1 MQLVI
6 RPVVLLPL
14 IRNSRLIDRVQSIEF
29 QYPIVLL
36 LLALALLPLLPGQRN
51 GIQLP
56 WIDWLPV
63 DNVGRRLNIIWKA
76 LATLTIALLVIGLA
90 RPVSPADVIE
100 RVGRGAELS
109 ILLDRSASMDS
120 HIRRKIK
127 KDYQSK
133 QSTKTKNDI
142 AREALS
148 WLLNQRPEN
157 RYALTVFHVVAM
169 RVTDFIDDIPLVQAG
184 LDASAIGRGAKE
196 TNMGSALLTAIQGFE
211 QRPYTGSRALL
222 LVSDGG
228 AKLDKSTRDKIR
240 QGLQRNQV
248 SLYFI
253 YVKSGIN
260 NADLINTDLHTV
272 GTNTDSLSEEV
283 ALHLFFKSIG
293 VAYQVFEADD
303 EQSMRDAVA
312 IIDQQ
317 QNLPLT
323 YFQKTPGTDY
333 SRLLFVCALLSCV
346 ALAIVALV
354 RMEKLH

>member
-1 MQLVI
+1 M
-6 RPVVLLPL
+6 LP
-14 IRNSRLIDRVQSIEF
+14 
-29 QYPIVLL
+29 
-36 LLALALLPLLPGQRN
+36 LALLPFFPGQRSA
-51 GIQLP
+51 IQLP

-63 DNVGRRLNIIWKA
+63 DEVGQRLNVIWKI
-76 LATLTIALLVIGLA
+76 LAAVTIALLVIGLA
-90 RPVSPADVIE
+90 KPLTPAGVVE

-133 QSTKTKNDI
+133 QTTKTKNDI
-142 AREALS
+142 AREALD
-148 WLLNQRPEN
+148 WLIEQRPKN
-157 RYALTVFHVVAM
+157 RYSLTVFHVSAM
-169 RVTDFIDDIPLVQAG
+169 RVTDFIDDIQMVQAG

-196 TNMGSALLTAIQGFE
+196 TNMGAALLAAIEGFDG
-211 QRPYTGSRALL
+211 RPYTGSRALL

-228 AKLDKSTRDKIR
+228 AKLDKLTRKKVQ
-240 QGLQRNQV
+240 QGLQRNQI

-272 GTNTDSLSEEV
+272 GTNTDKLSEEV
-283 ALHLFFKSIG
+283 ALHLFFKNIG
-293 VAYQVFEADD
+293 VTYQVFEADD

-323 YFQKTPGTDY
+323 YFEKTPGTDL
-333 SRLLFVCALLSCV
+333 SRLVYFCALVSCA
-346 ALAIVALV
+346 ALAVLALV
-354 RMEKLH
+354 RLETLK

>member
-1 MQLVI
+1 M
-6 RPVVLLPL
+6 
-14 IRNSRLIDRVQSIEF
+14 
-29 QYPIVLL
+29 VLL
-36 LLALALLPLLPGQRN
+36 LIPLALLPVLPKQRDA
-51 GIQLP
+51 IRLP
-56 WIDWLPV
+56 WIDWLPE
-63 DNVGRRLNIIWKA
+63 DDAGTRLHVIWKI
-76 LATLTIALLVIGLA
+76 LASVTIGLLVIGLA
-90 RPVSPADVIE
+90 KPISPAGVIE

-120 HIRRKIK
+120 QIRRKIN

-169 RVTDFIDDIPLVQAG
+169 RVTDFIDDIQLLQAG

-196 TNMGSALLTAIQGFE
+196 TNMGAALLSAIEGFDR
-211 QRPYTGSRALL
+211 RPYTGSRALL

-228 AKLDKSTRDKIR
+228 ARLDKSTRSKIQ
-240 QGLQRNQV
+240 QGLRRNQI

-260 NADLINTDLHTV
+260 NADLINTDLQTI
-272 GTNTDSLSEEV
+272 GTNADSRSEEV
-283 ALHLFFKSIG
+283 ALHLFFKGIG
-293 VAYQVFEADD
+293 VPYQVFEADD
-303 EQSMRDAVA
+303 ELSMQDAVA
-312 IIDQQ
+312 TIDQQ

-323 YFQKTPGTDY
+323 YFQKTPGSDH
-333 SRLLFVCALLSCV
+333 SRLLFICALLSV
-346 ALAIVALV
+346 TALGLLALV
-354 RMEKLH
+354 RLEKLN

>member
-1 MQLVI
+1 
-6 RPVVLLPL
+6 
-14 IRNSRLIDRVQSIEF
+14 
-29 QYPIVLL
+29 
-36 LLALALLPLLPGQRN
+36 LPGQRG

-56 WIDWLPV
+56 WVNWLPV
-63 DNVGRRLNIIWKA
+63 DDVGRRLNIVWKT
-76 LATLTIALLVIGLA
+76 LAAITIALLVLGLA
-90 RPVSPADVIE
+90 KPQSSAGVIE

-109 ILLDRSASMDS
+109 ILLDRSASMDTQ
-120 HIRRKIK
+120 IRRKIK

-148 WLLNQRPEN
+148 WLLRQRPEN
-157 RYALTVFHVVAM
+157 RYALTVFHVVPM
-169 RVTDFIDDIPLVQAG
+169 RVTDFIDDIQMLQAG

-196 TNMGSALLTAIQGFE
+196 TNMGVALLAAIEGFD

-228 AKLDKSTRDKIR
+228 AKLDKITRDKIQ
-240 QGLQRNQV
+240 QGLQRNQI
-248 SLYFI
+248 SLYFV

-272 GTNTDSLSEEV
+272 GTDADSRSEEV
-283 ALHLFFKSIG
+283 ALHLFFKNIG

-303 EQSMRDAVA
+303 EQSMQDAIA
-312 IIDQQ
+312 TIDQQ

-323 YFQKTPGTDY
+323 YYQRIPGTDY
-333 SRLLFVCALLSCV
+333 SRWLFICAFISCV
-346 ALAIVALV
+346 GLTVLALV
-354 RMEKLH
+354 RLEKLN